1 MRHVSLVLLIVAA
14 VVLPASAEDSG
25 QGITETENTRLHQA
39 LKPFAVPPDLT
50 HVELFSDRPSRNYST
65 DSDGDGLPDQVER
78 RLGTNPRNPDTD
90 GDGLLDGWEVYGV
103 NGIDLPG
110 KGASPLHKDIF
121 VEMDYMRRDSAANGL
136 GPNQAV
142 IDGIVAIFAGA
153 PVANPDGRDG
163 IALHLEPGNEV
174 AYDDVLDPTEEEFT
188 KLKAANFA
196 PQRAPVYHYMIWA
209 NRYEDDDSSGYS
221 FEVPG
226 SDFIVTLGGWN
237 EGNGGTDGEK
247 IGTFA
252 HELGHN
258 LGLRH
263 GGSDETNFKPN
274 HLSIMNYFFQ
284 TDGVLR
290 DGKRVYDY
298 QRFALPMLKEYQ
310 LREGKGLGG
319 SPRLRGYTTA
329 YWLNHDTAQP
339 VPGSGAIDWDHNGRI
354 DKSPRR
360 RDVNDDGKFSA
371 LKSTPNEWAIL
382 VFNGGTIGNRQGIGT
397 LLNVARSQYRP
408 MPGPE
413 LSQDTQRKIRRS
425 LNQP

>member
-1 MRHVSLVLLIVAA
+1 MRLAAFCSLLLCVLA
-14 VVLPASAEDSG
+14 VPPAFAQSPN
-25 QGITETENTRLHQA
+25 GITEKENQRLHQA
-39 LKPFAVPPDLT
+39 LQPFAVPPDLP
-50 HVELFSDRPSRNYST
+50 HVELFSDAPVGNNVDDR
-65 DSDGDGLPDQVER
+65 DGDGLTNEVEK

-121 VEMDYMRRDSAANGL
+121 VEMDYMRRASAANGL
-136 GPNQAV
+136 GPNDAV
-142 IDGIVAIFAGA
+142 LAAIKNIFVNA

-163 IALHLEPGNEV
+163 IDLHLELGNVVPYDEV
-174 AYDDVLDPTEEEFT
+174 LAPTEEEFV
-188 KLKAANFA
+188 KLKSANFDSR
-196 PQRAPVYHYMIWA
+196 RAPVYHYMIWA

-237 EGNGGTDGEK
+237 DGNGGTDGEK

-290 DGKRVYDY
+290 DGKRIYDY

-319 SPRLRGYTTA
+319 SPVLRGYTTA
-329 YWLNHDTAQP
+329 FWLTHDKAQP
-339 VPGSGAIDWDHNGRI
+339 VPGAGPIDWDQNGRI
-354 DKSPRR
+354 DSAPRR
-360 RDVNDDGKFSA
+360 RDVNDDGKFGT
-371 LKSTPNEWAIL
+371 LKSTPNEWSIL
-382 VFNGGTIGNRQGIGT
+382 VFNGGTIGKRQDIGA
-397 LLNVARSQYRP
+397 LLSVARSRYKK
-408 MPGPE
+408 MPSPE
-413 LSQDTQRKIRRS
+413 LSQDMQRKLRQS
-425 LNQP
+425 LTQP